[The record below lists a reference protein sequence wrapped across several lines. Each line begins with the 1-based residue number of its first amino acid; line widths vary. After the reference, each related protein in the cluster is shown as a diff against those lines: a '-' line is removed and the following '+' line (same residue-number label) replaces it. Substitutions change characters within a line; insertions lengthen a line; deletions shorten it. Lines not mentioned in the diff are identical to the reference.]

1 LLNADCCTLVPV
13 AVAGAGTGEC
23 VSMSLSLNSPSFEA
37 GGAIPSRCTGEGTD
51 ESPSLTWEGA
61 PPGTKAFALIVDD
74 PDAPDPAA
82 PKRTWVHWVVA
93 DMPPSTSAL
102 KEGAS
107 GKSMPSGSREG
118 TNDGGE
124 TGYSGPMPPRGQH
137 RYFFKLYALDAP
149 TGLRDGC
156 TKAELLKAIEGHVL
170 ATAELMG
177 TYKRHG

>member
-1 LLNADCCTLVPV
+1 
-13 AVAGAGTGEC
+13 
-23 VSMSLSLNSPSFEA
+23 MSLSLTSPVFEP
-37 GGAIPSRCTGEGTD
+37 GGAMPTRCTGEGTE
-51 ESPSLTWEGA
+51 ESPPLAWSGA
-61 PPGTKAFALIVDD
+61 PNGTKAFALIVDD

-107 GKSMPSGSREG
+107 RKSMPAGSHEG
-118 TNDGGE
+118 TNDGGD
-124 TGYSGPMPPRGQH
+124 TGYGGPMPPRGRH

-156 TKAELLKAIEGHVL
+156 TKVELLKAIEGHVL
-170 ATAELMG
+170 DQAELIG
-177 TYKRHG
+177 TYQKHG